1 MTTTAAI
8 NWFLG
13 GLLFFGIVS
22 YFLGR
27 QKAVGISRS
36 ERMCSRISHYG
47 GYVVCWSVVPA
58 FVFGLLIGLLQLF
71 RARRPDAIEA
81 EAGVH
86 VESGWLGRT
95 YDVVMGIFPAP
106 VVLALCLVMAIGGIA
121 WAYPRINGK
130 LRARNTVERVIRR
143 FLLGGA
149 LISIMTTL
157 GIVASILF
165 EAIEFFRGSETRPPV
180 SLWDFLT
187 GTTWAPETAFVQ
199 AQGDARAGD
208 SFAEPKFGAVPV
220 FAGTFMITGISLA
233 VAVPIGL
240 FAAIYMAEY
249 APAKLRK
256 WAKPILELL
265 AGIPTV
271 VYGFFAL
278 VTLSPIIV
286 AIAEAAGIEGASY
299 QNALSCG
306 LIMGIMIIPLISSL
320 SDDVITAVPQSL
332 REGSLALGTTPSET
346 IRRVILPAATP
357 GIVAAILLAIS
368 RAIGETMI
376 LVMAASVRAN
386 LSINPL
392 EDMTTVTVRI
402 VSALTGDL
410 AFDSAETL
418 SAFALGL
425 VLFVFTLL
433 LNVGATI
440 VIRRFRKKYS
450 M

>member
-1 MTTTAAI
+1 M
-8 NWFLG
+8 
-13 GLLFFGIVS
+13 
-22 YFLGR
+22 
-27 QKAVGISRS
+27 
-36 ERMCSRISHYG
+36 
-47 GYVVCWSVVPA
+47 PA
-58 FVFGLLIGLLQLF
+58 CLFGLTIGFLHLF
-71 RARRPDAIEA
+71 RGRRPDE
-81 EAGVH
+81 
-86 VESGWLGRT
+86 VESAAGLHTETGWLGNV
-95 YDVVMGIFPAP
+95 YDKAMGIFPAP
-106 VVLALCLVMAIGGIA
+106 VVLAICLVMAIAGMA
-121 WAYPRINGK
+121 WSLPRINAK
-130 LRARNTVERVIRR
+130 LRARGTVEGMIRKV
-143 FLLGGA
+143 LMGSA
-149 LISIMTTL
+149 LITIMTTF

-165 EAIEFFRGSETRPPV
+165 EAIEFFRGSDTRPPV
-180 SLWDFLT
+180 PLWDFLT

-208 SFAEPKFGAVPV
+208 SYAEPKFGAVPV
-220 FAGTFMITGISLA
+220 FAGTFVITGISLL

-249 APAKLRK
+249 SPARLRK
-256 WAKPILELL
+256 WAKPLLEIL

-286 AIAEAAGIEGASY
+286 ALAEAVGIEGASY

-306 LIMGIMIIPLISSL
+306 LIMGVMIIPLISSL
-320 SDDVITAVPQSL
+320 SDDVVTAVPQSL
-332 REGSLALGTTPSET
+332 REGSLALGTTNAET
-346 IRRVILPAATP
+346 IRKVILPAATP
-357 GIVAAILLAIS
+357 GIIAAVLLAIS

-376 LVMAASVRAN
+376 VVMAASVRAN